1 MNSKRLLFGALGIV
15 ALILILAIAT
25 AAPEHDLEEAN
36 FCTYMSIIVGQP
48 GESCPHCLEESRQ
61 QEQSAM
67 PGICVQGGIK
77 IQSTPEA
84 TEKASSTPSE
94 PPGTATAEPTA
105 TVDSVT
111 ICHMPGTP
119 AEKTLTLPSAAIPGH
134 IEHGDY
140 LGECETTE
148 ASSTPLFSTNTPA
161 PTNTPQEPPT

>member
-1 MNSKRLLFGALGIV
+1 MNGKRLLFGALGTV
-15 ALILILAIAT
+15 ALLVILAIAT
-25 AAPEHDLEEAN
+25 AAPEHDIEEAN
-36 FCTYMSIIVGQP
+36 FCTYVSIIVGQP
-48 GESCPHCLEESRQ
+48 GESCPHCLEEETRQ
-61 QEQSAM
+61 QTQSSSM
-67 PGICVQGGIK
+67 PGICVQGGIR
-77 IQSTPEA
+77 
-84 TEKASSTPSE
+84 ASSTPSD

-140 LGECETTE
+140 LGACETTE